1 MLVVHILWTLLAL
14 NLLVLAHEG
23 GHYLAARNAGI
34 KIYEFSIGFGPRL
47 FGWRKNDID
56 YSVRA
61 LFLGGFVRMA
71 GVEETIEGGKD
82 DEQLADDD
90 PSNFKN
96 KSLWARVAVLFAG
109 PFSNYVV
116 AFILFAVAYAFF
128 GVPYDIVDEQAK
140 VGYVIAK
147 SPAYQSGLAV
157 GDKIVAIDGQP
168 IENWD
173 AMTAIIRQN
182 PEKKLTL
189 TISRNGQ
196 NLSIDIIPRQAF
208 GQTEPYGEIGVQRE
222 ISLKR
227 LGFVDSIKTA
237 GRQVWYLNVA
247 TVQVLT
253 GKVKAD
259 FMGPVGLVSEV
270 GQATQKGAGWF
281 LQIIAAVSGSLAFF
295 NLIPIPL
302 PLLDGG
308 WIMILIIEKILR
320 REFSQNQKA
329 IAQMIGLAAVLVLFV
344 VVTWG
349 DISGLLQ
356 RYF

>member
-1 MLVVHILWTLLAL
+1 
-14 NLLVLAHEG
+14 
-23 GHYLAARNAGI
+23 
-34 KIYEFSIGFGPRL
+34 
-47 FGWRKNDID
+47 
-56 YSVRA
+56 
-61 LFLGGFVRMA
+61 
-71 GVEETIEGGKD
+71 
-82 DEQLADDD
+82 
-90 PSNFKN
+90 
-96 KSLWARVAVLFAG
+96 
-109 PFSNYVV
+109 
-116 AFILFAVAYAFF
+116 
-128 GVPYDIVDEQAK
+128 
-140 VGYVIAK
+140 
-147 SPAYQSGLAV
+147 
-157 GDKIVAIDGQP
+157 

-247 TVQVLT
+247 TVRVLT
-253 GKVKAD
+253 GKEKAD

-329 IAQMIGLAAVLVLFV
+329 IAQMIGLAAVLV
-344 VVTWG
+344 
-349 DISGLLQ
+349 
-356 RYF
+356 

>member
-1 MLVVHILWTLLAL
+1 MLITPILWTLLAL

-23 GHYLAARNAGI
+23 GHFLAARKAGI
-34 KIYEFSIGFGPRL
+34 KVYEFSIGFGPRL

-82 DEQLADDD
+82 DKPIADDD

-96 KSLWARVAVLFAG
+96 KSLWTKIAVLFAG

-116 AFILFAVAYAFF
+116 AFLLFVVAYAIF
-128 GVPYDIVDEQAK
+128 GIPYDIVDERAR

-147 SPAYQSGLAV
+147 SPAYHSGLTV
-157 GDKIVAIDGQP
+157 GDEIVAIDGQP
-168 IENWD
+168 VENWD

-189 TISRNGQ
+189 TINRNNQ
-196 NLSIDIIPRQAF
+196 IMDIDIVPRQAY
-208 GQTEPYGEIGVQRE
+208 GQTEPHGEIGIQRE

-227 LGFVDSIKTA
+227 LGLLESIKTA

-247 TVQVLT
+247 TVQVLI
-253 GKVKAD
+253 GKEKAD

-320 REFSQNQKA
+320 REFSQQQKA
-329 IAQMIGLAAVLVLFV
+329 IAQMVGLVAVLILFV